1 MATRH
6 RRNEMKNH
14 MSNWYALLGTAL
26 AFSAMSCGNMGDASV
41 GGGSSAT
48 SGSSSGS
55 GAGGSSSTAQFACQ
69 GVGNGIGEMVQVPAG
84 EFLMGCNTAV
94 DAECRGDEQPS
105 HTVFVSEFQIDKVEV
120 TQGMYAACVQAQ
132 ECDPPSCE
140 WDCSLTNNP
149 AGCVTRDQAN
159 SYCTWAGKRLPTEA
173 EWEKAARGTDGRKF
187 PWGNDPPTCDLAN
200 ISGCGQVAQ
209 AVGSHPAGASPY
221 GALDMAGNMVEM
233 LADWYDAG
241 YYQVMPTSDP
251 KGPASGTTY
260 VGRGGG
266 WKSDPV
272 WQRTSVRDWYEPVNA
287 GRSLGFRC
295 AR

>member
-1 MATRH
+1 V
-6 RRNEMKNH
+6 
-14 MSNWYALLGTAL
+14 
-26 AFSAMSCGNMGDASV
+26 AFS
-41 GGGSSAT
+41 
-48 SGSSSGS
+48 
-55 GAGGSSSTAQFACQ
+55 CQ

-105 HTVFVSEFQIDKVEV
+105 HTVFVSDFQIDKLEV
-120 TQGMYAACVQAQ
+120 TQGMYAACVQAKK
-132 ECDPPSCE
+132 CTAPSCD
-140 WDCSLTNNP
+140 WDCNLSNNP
-149 AGCVTRDQAN
+149 AGCVTRDQAMT
-159 SYCTWAGKRLPTEA
+159 YCAWAGKRLPTEA

-187 PWGNDPPTCDLAN
+187 PWGNDAPTCDLAA
-200 ISGCGQVAQ
+200 IAGCTQTAE
-209 AVGSHPAGASPY
+209 AAGSHPAGASPY

-233 LADWYDAG
+233 LADWYDPG

-251 KGPASGTTY
+251 KGPATGTTY

-266 WKSDPV
+266 WKSDPT
-272 WQRTSVRDWYEPVNA
+272 WQRTSVRDWYEPADA